1 MPTFADKIRLTT
13 MLLKGKQV
21 ADQIKVE
28 IVEEVTAIVNKGVR
42 PPHLVAILV
51 GEDGASKTYVKNKE
65 LACEKVGFSST
76 LIRLPESTSEED
88 VLAKIEE
95 INNDDGID
103 GLIVQL
109 PLPKHISEHK
119 VTQAIDPTKD
129 VDGFHDVSV
138 GRLTKGQ
145 DTFISATPYGII
157 QLLERY
163 EIETSGK
170 HCVVIGRSNIVG
182 RPMSIL
188 MSRSGNPGN
197 CTVTL
202 CHSRTVDLAS
212 YAKSAD
218 ILIVA
223 LGIPE
228 FVTGD
233 MVKPGA
239 TVIDVGITRVDAD
252 TPRGYVLKGDV
263 EFESAEQV
271 AGYITPVPGGVG
283 PMTIIGL
290 MQNTLK
296 SHNLKFSN

>member
-296 SHNLKFSN
+296 SHYLKFSN

>member
-1 MPTFADKIRLTT
+1 MPTFADKFRLTA
-13 MLLKGKQV
+13 MLLKGKEV
-21 ADQIKVE
+21 ANQIKLE
-28 IVEEVTAIVNKGVR
+28 IEKDVDAILAKGDR
-42 PPHLVAILV
+42 APHLVAILV

-76 LIRLPESTSEED
+76 LVRLPETTSEED

-119 VTQAIDPTKD
+119 VTQAIDPAKD

-202 CHSRTVDLAS
+202 CHSRTVDLPS
-212 YAKSAD
+212 YTKSAD

-228 FVTGD
+228 FVKGD

-252 TPRGYVLKGDV
+252 TERGYVLKGDV
-263 EFESAEQV
+263 EFDSCEKV

-296 SHNLKFSN
+296 SHQLKFNS

>member
-1 MPTFADKIRLTT
+1 
-13 MLLKGKQV
+13 MLLKGKET
-21 ADQIKVE
+21 ADQIKIEIAKEVE
-28 IVEEVTAIVNKGVR
+28 GIVNKGQR
-42 PPHLVAILV
+42 APHLVAILV

-65 LACEKVGFSST
+65 LACQKVGFSST
-76 LIRLPESTSEED
+76 LIRLPESTTEEE
-88 VLAKIEE
+88 LLSKIDE
-95 INNDDGID
+95 INNNDEID

-109 PLPKHISEHK
+109 PLPKHISENN
-119 VTQAIDPTKD
+119 VTQAIDPAKD
-129 VDGFHDVSV
+129 VDGFHDVNI
-138 GRLTKGQ
+138 GKLTKGQ

-157 QLLERY
+157 QLLDRY
-163 EIETSGK
+163 NIETKGK

-197 CTVTL
+197 CTVTI
-202 CHSRTVDLAS
+202 CHRHTQNLETIT
-212 YAKSAD
+212 KMAD

-223 LGIPE
+223 VGIPE

-233 MVKPGA
+233 MIKEGA

-252 TPRGYVLKGDV
+252 NKRGYVLKGDV
-263 EFESAEQV
+263 EFESAEAV
-271 AGYITPVPGGVG
+271 SGYITPVPGGVG

-296 SHNLKFSN
+296 SHQNKFNG

>member
-1 MPTFADKIRLTT
+1 MPTFADNIRLTA
-13 MLLKGKQV
+13 MLLKGKEV
-21 ADQIKVE
+21 ADQIKLEIAKDVE
-28 IVEEVTAIVNKGVR
+28 AMVAKGFR

-76 LIRLPESTSEED
+76 LVRLPETTSEED

-119 VTQAIDPTKD
+119 VTQAINPAKD

-145 DTFISATPYGII
+145 DTFISATPFGII

-202 CHSRTVDLAS
+202 CHSRTVDLPS
-212 YAKSAD
+212 FTKSAD

-252 TPRGYVLKGDV
+252 NATGYVLKGDV
-263 EFESAEQV
+263 EFESSEKV

-296 SHNLKFSN
+296 SHQLKFNS

>member
-1 MPTFADKIRLTT
+1 
-13 MLLKGKQV
+13 MLLKGKET
-21 ADQIKVE
+21 ANQIKEEIAKEVE
-28 IVEEVTAIVNKGVR
+28 AIVNTGVR
-42 PPHLVAILV
+42 APHLVAILV

-65 LACEKVGFSST
+65 LACQKVGFSST
-76 LIRLPESTSEED
+76 LIRLPEETTEEE
-88 VLAKIEE
+88 LLNKIED
-95 INNDDGID
+95 INNDDSID
-103 GLIVQL
+103 GMIVQL
-109 PLPKHISEHK
+109 PLPKHISENK
-119 VTQAIDPTKD
+119 VTQAIHPAKD
-129 VDGFHDVSV
+129 VDGFHDVSI
-138 GRLTKGQ
+138 GKLTKGQ

-157 QLLERY
+157 QLLDRY
-163 EIETSGK
+163 NIETKGK

-197 CTVTL
+197 CTVTV
-202 CHSRTVDLAS
+202 CHRHTQNLEAFT
-212 YAKSAD
+212 KMAD

-223 LGIPE
+223 VGIPE

-233 MVKPGA
+233 MVKEGA

-252 TPRGYVLKGDV
+252 NSKGYVLKGDV
-263 EFESAEQV
+263 HFDSAEKV

-296 SHNLKFSN
+296 SHQAKFNG

>member
-1 MPTFADKIRLTT
+1 
-13 MLLKGKQV
+13 MLLKGKET
-21 ADQIKVE
+21 ANQIKEEIAKEVE
-28 IVEEVTAIVNKGVR
+28 AIVNTGVR
-42 PPHLVAILV
+42 APHLVAILV

-65 LACEKVGFSST
+65 LACQKVGFSST
-76 LIRLPESTSEED
+76 LIRLPEETTEKE
-88 VLAKIEE
+88 LLNKIEE
-95 INNDDGID
+95 INNDDSID
-103 GLIVQL
+103 GMIVQL
-109 PLPKHISEHK
+109 PLPKHISENK
-119 VTQAIDPTKD
+119 VTQAIHPAKD
-129 VDGFHDVSV
+129 VDGFHDVSI
-138 GRLTKGQ
+138 GKLTKGQ

-157 QLLERY
+157 QLLDRY
-163 EIETSGK
+163 NIETKGK

-197 CTVTL
+197 CTVTV
-202 CHSRTVDLAS
+202 CHRHTQNLEAFT
-212 YAKSAD
+212 KMAD

-223 LGIPE
+223 VGIPE

-233 MVKPGA
+233 MVKEGA

-252 TPRGYVLKGDV
+252 NSKGYVLKGDV
-263 EFESAEQV
+263 HFDSAEKV

-296 SHNLKFSN
+296 SHQAKFNG

>member
-1 MPTFADKIRLTT
+1 
-13 MLLKGKQV
+13 MLLKGKET
-21 ADQIKVE
+21 ANQIKEEIAKEVE
-28 IVEEVTAIVNKGVR
+28 AIVNTGVR
-42 PPHLVAILV
+42 APHLVAILV

-65 LACEKVGFSST
+65 LACQKVGFTST
-76 LIRLPESTSEED
+76 LIRLPEETTEEE
-88 VLAKIEE
+88 LLNKIEE
-95 INNDDGID
+95 INNDDSID
-103 GLIVQL
+103 GMIVQL
-109 PLPKHISEHK
+109 PLPKHISENK
-119 VTQAIDPTKD
+119 VTQAIHPAKD
-129 VDGFHDVSV
+129 VDGFHDVSI
-138 GRLTKGQ
+138 GKLTKGQ

-157 QLLERY
+157 QLLDRY
-163 EIETSGK
+163 NIETKGK

-197 CTVTL
+197 CTVTV
-202 CHSRTVDLAS
+202 CHRHTQNLEAFT
-212 YAKSAD
+212 KMAD

-223 LGIPE
+223 VGIPE

-233 MVKPGA
+233 MVKEGA

-252 TPRGYVLKGDV
+252 NSKGYVLKGDV
-263 EFESAEQV
+263 HFDSAEKV

-296 SHNLKFSN
+296 SHQAKFNG